1 MDLYSIDKV
10 EVEHADV
17 KTFLRVLFEG
27 YLLGTCWTY
36 AEAYDIM
43 EAHAQRNPILSA
55 EELSQEILYE
65 REIVH
70 LEAENAELRSKV
82 KDLEQSTLSAQ
93 VRMSNAEVKV
103 DDLTEENAIL
113 RAQLGEKH
121 DDNCRLQRSLAEEHN
136 KLKVALQLDSKEP
149 EACITLRVRSTET
162 QLERLT
168 SMVETLW
175 KERYDS

>member
-1 MDLYSIDKV
+1 MSFNMDLYSIDKV

-113 RAQLGEKH
+113 RRQVERYE
-121 DDNCRLQRSLAEEHN
+121 DDVYKRGKRGMTRET
-136 KLKVALQLDSKEP
+136 
-149 EACITLRVRSTET
+149 IFTET
-162 QLERLT
+162 ARGNRLGYIRLLRC
-168 SMVETLW
+168 SCREC
-175 KERYDS
+175 

>member
-113 RAQLGEKH
+113 RRQ
-121 DDNCRLQRSLAEEHN
+121 
-136 KLKVALQLDSKEP
+136 V
-149 EACITLRVRSTET
+149 
-162 QLERLT
+162 
-168 SMVETLW
+168 
-175 KERYDS
+175 ERYEDDVYKRQHDMYANSK

>member
-1 MDLYSIDKV
+1 MSFNMDLYSIDKV

-93 VRMSNAEVKV
+93 SRMSAAEVKV
-103 DDLTEENAIL
+103 DDLKKQL
-113 RAQLGEKH
+113 SLSRDGQQVYAQ
-121 DDNCRLQRSLAEEHN
+121 
-136 KLKVALQLDSKEP
+136 
-149 EACITLRVRSTET
+149 
-162 QLERLT
+162 RLT
-168 SMVETLW
+168 EKVSDYKAIVDKVNILW